1 MTKQLLIKRGR
12 QILSKALKIGIGSCI
27 AILLAEFCGLE
38 NAVSAGTIA
47 LLTILS
53 TRWDTYRLAYTRILS
68 FFVTVFICYLAFHL
82 GSGWVQYGLA
92 VIALVIFCEV
102 VGWTSTLSVN
112 AVIGAH
118 FFNSNDFSMAFI
130 WNEFVLILL
139 GIGVAVVLSVFTD
152 NKGSKRAIVHHM
164 HYVEKQMKII
174 LGELAAYLNN
184 QQMDHSVWDDVANL
198 EEDIKG
204 FIEEACKYRDNAVR
218 GKRPEHY
225 CDYFEM
231 RLQQI
236 AILRSLHYEMR
247 RIRSMTEQ
255 GKKAAEY
262 FLFMQE
268 RVDKADSLDEQ
279 YDKLNS
285 MLGEMK
291 EAPLPKT
298 REEFESRAILYHVLL
313 DLEDYILIK
322 KRFVNELTEQEFKE
336 IFTRNHA

>member
-1 MTKQLLIKRGR
+1 MTKQQFVKKGR
-12 QILSKALKIGIGSCI
+12 QISAKALKIGIGSCI
-27 AILLAEFCGLE
+27 AILLAEFCGLQ

-82 GSGWVQYGLA
+82 GSGWIQYGLA

-102 VGWTSTLSVN
+102 IGWGTTLSVN

-118 FFNSNDFSMAFI
+118 FFNSNDFSLEFI
-130 WNEFVLILL
+130 RNEFMLL
-139 GIGVAVVLSVFTD
+139 LFGIGVAIVLSLFTD

-164 HYVEKQMKII
+164 HYVERQMKII
-174 LGELAAYLNN
+174 LGELAAYLND
-184 QQMDHSVWDDVANL
+184 QKMDHSVWDDVANL
-198 EEDIKG
+198 EEEIKD
-204 FIEEACKYRDNAVR
+204 FIAEACKYRDNSVR

-236 AILRSLHYEMR
+236 AILRSLHQEMK

-255 GKKAAEY
+255 GKRAAEY

-268 RVDKADSLDEQ
+268 RVDKAHSLDEQ
-279 YDKLNS
+279 FDKLNS
-285 MLGEMK
+285 MLEEMK
-291 EAPLPKT
+291 AGPLPIS

-322 KRFVNELTEQEFKE
+322 KRFVSELSEHEYEE
-336 IFTRNHA
+336 IFVRN